1 METKITL
8 SNLSTDYVDVVWQDT
23 IEVDGVIRNLDLPR
37 ASSYT
42 NSEYGRSQV
51 LLDLPENYQTAIFA
65 VWGETPTIVETSSQ
79 E

>member
-23 IEVDGVIRNLDLPR
+23 IEVDGVVRNLDIPR
-37 ASSYT
+37 AGSYI

-51 LLDLPENYQTAIFA
+51 KLDLPENYQTVIFA